1 MHKKV
6 LAILLTASMVM
17 SAPMAVMAGEADST
31 VSGQEVESAAAAE
44 DDAQTTA
51 SVAEEA
57 ESAVEE
63 TASVAE
69 EAESVA
75 EETASVAEEA
85 ESAAEEAESDA
96 EEVDF
101 RELVKAYMTE
111 IGEAVAN
118 VDLAEKIALTG
129 DEFSEEGTVFTL
141 FEDILTDI
149 VERMN
154 ADGIETDNIIGQ
166 AIEAISSLG
175 EMEEAE
181 LDGMVEEALQSILGS
196 EEGETPEEGTGALD
210 IEISNAIV
218 TFVVETAKANKMIA
232 NAVKETGSKL
242 FESLADISK
251 QLQPVVND
259 DGTMDVVDDG
269 SEESFEKFEAEL
281 EKVMDY
287 IRQQDGNKHAALD
300 ILELLHNIVDEF
312 HSTVHGHV
320 HEDMEVNPASQRPE
334 TDPEIMLPVHQ
345 YELISSVEVNGR
357 QGVCSEGD
365 YYWVSGSTTL
375 AKYDKDWK
383 LIKTNDDPFKGYTL
397 EVNHIADIDVYNN
410 ELYIGAEYFMDGVGK
425 NIQIAV
431 YDADTLELKRTFPFE
446 AESGQLECSGIAVNP
461 DTKTVWMCSWVGE
474 ESGRYLYKYDLETGK
489 YLGKVHM
496 QMPPQWLQG
505 IAYYDGW
512 FYMTADDGTAD
523 DNEPDHL
530 YKTRIDDGATSCI
543 VTLERTFDDVTR
555 QGEIEG
561 LTFDKELGQLLLL
574 YNRGARIILGMPRGF
589 YDGYDKEISEVFT
602 YQIVD

>member
-63 TASVAE
+63 AASVAE

-85 ESAAEEAESDA
+85 ESAAEEAESDVG
-96 EEVDF
+96 EVDF

-154 ADGIETDNIIGQ
+154 ADGTENDSIIDK
-166 AIEAISSLG
+166 ALEAISSLG

-181 LDGMVEEALQSILGS
+181 LDGTLAEALQSILGN
-196 EEGETPEEGTGALD
+196 EEGEDTGALD
-210 IEISNAIV
+210 LDISNAIV
-218 TFVVETAKANKMIA
+218 TFVVETAKANKMVA
-232 NAVKETGSKL
+232 NAVKETGAKL
-242 FESLADISK
+242 FESLTDISK
-251 QLQPVVND
+251 QLQPAVND
-259 DGTMDVVDDG
+259 DGTIDIVDDG
-269 SEESFEKFEAEL
+269 SEASFEKFEAEL

-300 ILELLHNIVDEF
+300 ILELLHRIVDDF
-312 HSTVHGHV
+312 HYTVHGHV
-320 HEDMEVNPASQRPE
+320 HEDMEVKPAGQRPE
-334 TDPEIMLPVHQ
+334 TDPEIMLPVHE

-365 YYWVSGSTTL
+365 FYWVSGSTTL

-530 YKTRIDDGATSCI
+530 YKTRIEDGATSCI

-574 YNRGARIILGMPRGF
+574 YNRGARIVLGMPRGF
-589 YDGYDKEISEVFT
+589 YEGYDKEISEVFT